1 MDIPRQFLQWFYEKE
16 LWKTVRYHGV
26 RTLKYPMDMW
36 NYQEIIFER
45 NIDWVVETGTRHG
58 GSALFFADQLRARG
72 ASGSVVTID
81 PQPDLKFD
89 IGADLMIDLVIGDSG
104 SAEVAQRVYS
114 SMPPNRGP
122 LLLILDSDHTK
133 NHVLRELNGHVPWL
147 RKGDYLIV
155 EDTVINGH
163 PVRPDFG
170 PGPRE
175 AIAEFLATHSGI
187 LTPDWE
193 RNSRFGLS
201 MADGGYF
208 VRT

>member
-1 MDIPRQFLQWFYEKE
+1 MDIPTQFLKWFYEQE

-45 NIDWVVETGTRHG
+45 GIDWVVETGTRHG
-58 GSALFFADQLRARG
+58 GSALFFADQLRAR
-72 ASGSVVTID
+72 AATGSVVTID
-81 PQPDLKFD
+81 PSPDLQFD
-89 IGADLMIDLVIGDSG
+89 VDADLVIELIVADSG
-104 SAEVAQRVYS
+104 SPEVARSVYS
-114 SMPPNRGP
+114 SMPPSRGP

-133 NHVLRELNGHVPWL
+133 AHVLRELNSHVPWL
-147 RKGDYLIV
+147 RTGDYLIV

-175 AIAEFLATHSGI
+175 AITEFLASHPGL
-187 LTPDWE
+187 LTPDPA

-208 VRT
+208 IRS